1 MSLKRYFLIGI
12 TLIILSTVNASA
24 FTQKE
29 YKRIYSSNYI
39 TNYLYGSVLHDEN
52 KHNLAVNTLRKNSKL
67 KGQHSYYDI
76 RYITSLAI
84 DGKLDEAA
92 QNVFALDNLYE
103 NVFVF
108 NFIKSIF
115 YLKNEEYEKASLQIK
130 KLKSQDRLLI
140 ELKNVLLFWIEIE
153 TNKTPKEK
161 LIKSFRS
168 VHSPGITL
176 INQFLASQYT
186 GNIKLYN
193 SYNSQI
199 LASDKFVRYK
209 ILSAWNESKI
219 GQKERSLKI
228 LKKTLI
234 NNSENVLLKQ
244 SFKNFKTEDYRI
256 VNFYNSKKINHNLS
270 EIFYLFSALYQQRND
285 ILFSDLLLSISLEFN
300 KSFLSNNLLRFEN
313 KLINN
318 PKYNFDYLFLNKLK
332 NIGDEYTWHIDYN
345 FARYAKEPQI
355 SSLKLLIKSEDIF
368 IQKKYLDLA
377 NFYRTKK
384 NYQSALAYY
393 DKVEKANSDQDWSF
407 YYYKGIC
414 YERLKKWKESEKN
427 LQKSISLSPKKYTV
441 INYLAYSWLERRE
454 NIDQATKML
463 EDAVK
468 LSNWELGY
476 IIDSLGWAYFLKK
489 EYGKAEK
496 ILKIAYEK
504 TPYESEV
511 YDHYGDVL
519 WKQKKYLQARYVWKN
534 ALNLENTPLDR
545 KKRIQ
550 KKIIN
555 GLTFGEK
562 N

>member
-12 TLIILSTVNASA
+12 TLIILSTANASA

-29 YKRIYSSNYI
+29 YKRIYSSDYI

-76 RYITSLAI
+76 RYITSLAV

-130 KLKSQDRLLI
+130 KLNSQDRLLI

-209 ILSAWNESKI
+209 ILSAWNESKL

-228 LKKTLI
+228 LEKTLI

-256 VNFYNSKKINHNLS
+256 VDFYNSKKINHNLS
-270 EIFYLFSALYQQRND
+270 EIFYLFSALYQQRSD

-332 NIGDEYTWHIDYN
+332 NIGDEYIWHIDYN
-345 FARYAKEPQI
+345 FARYAKKPQI

-534 ALNLENTPLDR
+534 ALNLENISLDR

>member
-12 TLIILSTVNASA
+12 TLILLSTANASA

-29 YKRIYSSNYI
+29 YKRIYSSDYI

-76 RYITSLAI
+76 RYITSLAV

-92 QNVFALDNLYE
+92 QNIFLLDNLYAE
-103 NVFVF
+103 VFVF
-108 NFIKSIF
+108 DFIKSVF
-115 YLKNEEYEKASLQIK
+115 YLKNKEYEKASLQIK

-140 ELKNVLLFWIEIE
+140 ELKNALLFWIEIE
-153 TNKTPKEK
+153 TNKTSKEE

-219 GQKERSLKI
+219 GQNERSLKI

-244 SFKNFKTEDYRI
+244 SFKNFKTKDYRI

-345 FARYAKEPQI
+345 FTRYAKEPQI

-377 NFYRTKK
+377 NFYRAKK

-534 ALNLENTPLDR
+534 ALNLENIPLDR

>member
-12 TLIILSTVNASA
+12 TLILLSTANASA

-29 YKRIYSSNYI
+29 YKRIYSSDYI

-76 RYITSLAI
+76 RYITSLAV

-92 QNVFALDNLYE
+92 QNIFLLDNLYAE
-103 NVFVF
+103 VFVF
-108 NFIKSIF
+108 DFIKSVF
-115 YLKNEEYEKASLQIK
+115 YLKNKEYEKASLQIK

-140 ELKNVLLFWIEIE
+140 ELKNALLFWIEIE
-153 TNKTPKEK
+153 TNKTSKEE

-219 GQKERSLKI
+219 GQNERSLKI

-244 SFKNFKTEDYRI
+244 SFKNFKTKDYRI

-345 FARYAKEPQI
+345 FTRYAKEPQI

-534 ALNLENTPLDR
+534 ALNLENIPLDR

>member
-1 MSLKRYFLIGI
+1 M
-12 TLIILSTVNASA
+12 
-24 FTQKE
+24 
-29 YKRIYSSNYI
+29 
-39 TNYLYGSVLHDEN
+39 
-52 KHNLAVNTLRKNSKL
+52 
-67 KGQHSYYDI
+67 
-76 RYITSLAI
+76 
-84 DGKLDEAA
+84 
-92 QNVFALDNLYE
+92 
-103 NVFVF
+103 
-108 NFIKSIF
+108 
-115 YLKNEEYEKASLQIK
+115 
-130 KLKSQDRLLI
+130 
-140 ELKNVLLFWIEIE
+140 
-153 TNKTPKEK
+153 
-161 LIKSFRS
+161 
-168 VHSPGITL
+168 
-176 INQFLASQYT
+176 
-186 GNIKLYN
+186 
-193 SYNSQI
+193 
-199 LASDKFVRYK
+199 
-209 ILSAWNESKI
+209 
-219 GQKERSLKI
+219 
-228 LKKTLI
+228 
-234 NNSENVLLKQ
+234 KQ
-244 SFKNFKTEDYRI
+244 SFKNFKTKDYRI

-345 FARYAKEPQI
+345 FTRYAKEPQI

-377 NFYRTKK
+377 NFYRAKK

-534 ALNLENTPLDR
+534 ALNLENIPLDR

>member
-219 GQKERSLKI
+219 GQNERSLKI

-244 SFKNFKTEDYRI
+244 SFKNFKTKDYRI

-345 FARYAKEPQI
+345 FTRYAKEPQI

-377 NFYRTKK
+377 NFYRAKK

-534 ALNLENTPLDR
+534 ALNLENVPLDR